1 MIWPAEETENVK
13 CCLLGTALCYA
24 VNSYTIAALAQ
35 KMGHSCDF
43 RRSLARLLNSEKG
56 KTLAAVQPEKKKI
69 KTQHDVS
76 LKIHTEVTYA
86 VQF

>member
-56 KTLAAVQPEKKKI
+56 KTLAAVQPEKKKN
-69 KTQHDVS
+69 QNS
-76 LKIHTEVTYA
+76 A
-86 VQF
+86 